1 MDVFDLFAKISL
13 DTSEYESGLEG
24 AGETTSS
31 FGDKLKT
38 GLATAAKVGAA
49 AITAVTTATAAMTT
63 ALIKGVSETAEY
75 GDNID
80 KMSQKM
86 GLSAEAYQEWDAIL
100 QHSGSSIE
108 TMKASM
114 KTLATAAETG
124 SDAFDQ
130 LGLSQEAIA
139 EMSQEDLFGATISAL
154 QNVESETERTYLAG
168 QLLGRGATEL
178 GALLNT
184 SAEDTEAMRQRVHE
198 LGGVMSDEAV
208 KAAAAYQDSL
218 QDMKTAFSGLS
229 RNMISEFMPSI
240 TYVMDGLTEIFSGN
254 GDTGITMVSEGL
266 TGLMENI
273 IDSVPRVVEAGG
285 QIVGSLLGV
294 IMQNAPL
301 LINSGVELVGE
312 LILGIVQEIPT
323 LVSAVPEIIGSIVST
338 ISGLF
343 PDILDVGMQLLDQF
357 TGGIETGIPDMVS
370 RIPQIIEQFLNFI
383 TENLPSILEKGVE
396 ILNSLV
402 NGILTAIPEFVSHLP
417 EIITAF
423 VNFVANNLPTI
434 VESGISLLLNL
445 VVGII
450 KAIPE
455 LVKALPQI
463 ITAIVQGIA
472 SLMGSVVDVG
482 KNIVKGIWEGIQA
495 MASWIKGKVTGFF
508 SGIVS
513 SVKGILGIKS
523 PSKVFAG
530 IGGFMAEGLGEGWE
544 DAYSSIKKRIEG
556 DMNFGTAKV
565 DFASSGIGQSSKVLQ
580 SAILSSSGA
589 QTPVMQSGNYQINLV
604 LPNGTKIASWLVPI
618 LKNYDRA
625 YGV

>member
-1 MDVFDLFAKISL
+1 MDLFDLFAKISL

-24 AGETTSS
+24 ASETTSS

-63 ALIKGVSETAEY
+63 ALEKGVSETAEY

-124 SDAFDQ
+124 SAAFDQ

-184 SAEDTEAMRQRVHE
+184 SSEDTEAMRQRVHE

-218 QDMKTAFSGLS
+218 QDMQTAFSGLS
-229 RNMISEFMPSI
+229 RNMLGNFLPSI
-240 TYVMDGLTEIFSGN
+240 TTVMDGLTEIFAGN
-254 GDTGITMVSEGL
+254 GSEGISL
-266 TGLMENI
+266 VTDGLNQFMENI
-273 IDSVPRVVEAGG
+273 NQAIPQVLETGKQIID
-285 QIVGSLLGV
+285 SLLGV
-294 IMQNAPL
+294 IMENIPSL
-301 LINSGVELVGE
+301 LSAGTEVVTEIL
-312 LILGIVQEIPT
+312 LGIAEYIPELAT
-323 LVSAVPEIIGSIVST
+323 GAIAILNQIVGSIV
-338 ISGLF
+338 
-343 PDILDVGMQLLDQF
+343 
-357 TGGIETGIPDMVS
+357 
-370 RIPQIIEQFLNFI
+370 
-383 TENLPSILEKGVE
+383 ENLPMLLTAALETVMA
-396 ILNSLV
+396 LA
-402 NGILTAIPEFVSHLP
+402 NGIAESLPELIPTIVDVVLQIVETLIDNVDMLVDAAIEIIIALAEGLINALPKLIEKAP
-417 EIITAF
+417 EIITKLVTAL
-423 VNFVANNLPTI
+423 VENAPKLATAALQVIVTLAKGLITNIPT
-434 VESGISLLLNL
+434 L
-445 VVGII
+445 I
-450 KAIPE
+450 KAIP
-455 LVKALPQI
+455 QI
-463 ITAIVQGIA
+463 VSAIVSGFGSLMSSFVDIGKNVVSGVWQGIQ
-472 SLMGSVVDVG
+472 
-482 KNIVKGIWEGIQA
+482 N
-495 MASWIKGKVTGFF
+495 MASWIKEKVTGFF

-530 IGGFMAEGLGEGWE
+530 IGGFMAEGLGEGWDDE
-544 DAYSSIKKRIEG
+544 YSSIKKQIEG
-556 DMNFGTAKV
+556 DMNFGTATV
-565 DFASSGIGQSSKVLQ
+565 DFASSGIGRYSGAMQ
-580 SAILSSSGA
+580 SAFSNFAASINQNA
-589 QTPVMQSGNYQINLV
+589 TIVVQSVLDGKVIGEASYQYARN
-604 LPNGTKIASWLVPI
+604 KE
-618 LKNYDRA
+618 RA
-625 YGV
+625 YGLA

>member
-13 DTSEYESGLEG
+13 DTSEYEDGLSG
-24 AGETTSS
+24 ASDTTSS
-31 FGDKLKT
+31 FADKLKS

-273 IDSVPRVVEAGG
+273 IDSVPRVVEAGS

-343 PDILDVGMQLLDQF
+343 PDILDVGIQLLDQF

-402 NGILTAIPEFVSHLP
+402 NGILAAIPEFVSHLP

-472 SLMGSVVDVG
+472 SLMGSIIDVG

-495 MASWIKGKVTGFF
+495 MASWIKEKVTGFF

-530 IGGFMAEGLGEGWE
+530 IGGFMAEGLGEGWDDE
-544 DAYSSIKKRIEG
+544 YSSIKKQIEG
-556 DMNFGTAKV
+556 DMNFGTATV
-565 DFASSGIGQSSKVLQ
+565 DFDSSGIGRYSGAMQ
-580 SAILSSSGA
+580 SAFSNFAASINQNA
-589 QTPVMQSGNYQINLV
+589 TIVVQSVLDGKVIGETSYQYARN
-604 LPNGTKIASWLVPI
+604 KE
-618 LKNYDRA
+618 RA
-625 YGV
+625 YGLA